1 MHLSVRPLKGASRHV
16 RQDARSTVQCHKKS
30 EIPGRI
36 NNDTVLVALL
46 RPYHSFHPAIAW
58 AHHPA
63 TTGCSVARG
72 GPRMPIVLT
81 W

>member
-16 RQDARSTVQCHKKS
+16 RQGVRSTVQWRKKS
-30 EIPGRI
+30 EIHGSI
-36 NNDTVLVALL
+36 NNDAVLVASL
-46 RPYHSFHPAIAW
+46 RPYHSFHPIIAW